1 MKNWP
6 LSVQIS
12 VMFTSLLL
20 LMGLTIMSIIP
31 NTLSHF
37 FTNEIFTVIENSQG
51 VVSLNDEKTADDM
64 IKEQQTVQNA
74 RSVSHIFIDKSGHIL
89 NEAVYLPRKTLS
101 TMYELALKQQSN
113 LARYETTVQKEQI
126 YFVIRKR
133 QVGFEQIFQISYM
146 WDSYREE
153 LVRTLFKKLFIVM
166 FYVLIGGI
174 GLSLLF
180 AKWFSNPIVKM
191 KKHVTKIAERKWD
204 EPLVVDRNDEI
215 GILAKSIDKMRIQLM
230 EQDKAQQ
237 TMLQHISHDLKT
249 PVMVI
254 HSYAK
259 AIQDGI
265 YPNGTLEGSAETIK
279 KEAIRLEAKI
289 KDLLYLTKL
298 NYLAQKNRDFTSFN
312 IKQLIDEIIP
322 TIQNRRKDIN
332 FALCLMDQE
341 IIADREQWKVV
352 IENLLDNALRYAKTT
367 IEIKM
372 ENTAHFFSLT
382 IANDGPPIDP
392 IEKQSLFK
400 PYVKGKQ
407 GNFGLGLT
415 IVKRILDLH
424 HAKITV
430 ENTDNGVA
438 FIIQFHHNQ

>member
-12 VMFTSLLL
+12 GLFISLLL
-20 LMGLTIMSIIP
+20 IIGLTIMTIIP
-31 NTLSHF
+31 STLSDF

-51 VVSLNDEKTADDM
+51 IISFDDNDTARDI

-89 NEAVYLPRKTLS
+89 NEVYLPRKTLS
-101 TMYELALKQQSN
+101 KMYEMALKQQSN

-126 YFVIRKR
+126 FFVIRKG
-133 QVGFEQIFQISYM
+133 QIGFEPIFQISYM

-153 LVRTLFKKLFIVM
+153 LVHTLFKKLLIVM
-166 FYVLIGGI
+166 FYVLVGGVI
-174 GLSLLF
+174 LSLFF

-191 KKHVTKIAERKWD
+191 KHHVKKIAERKWD
-204 EPLVVDRNDEI
+204 EPLVVNRNDEI
-215 GILAKSIDKMRIQLM
+215 GILAKSIDTMRLQLM
-230 EQDKAQQ
+230 EQDKAQE

-265 YPNGTLEGSAETIK
+265 YPNGTLEGSAKTIE
-279 KEAIRLEAKI
+279 KESIRLEAKI

-298 NYLAQKNRDFTSFN
+298 NYLAQKNLDFKPFNMKTLINEIVPTMQYQQGDISFS
-312 IKQLIDEIIP
+312 LS
-322 TIQNRRKDIN
+322 
-332 FALCLMDQE
+332 LVDQQ
-341 IIADREQWKVV
+341 ILGDMEQWKVA
-352 IENLLDNALRYAKTT
+352 IENLLDNALRYARST
-367 IEIKM
+367 IGIKM
-372 ENTAHFFSLT
+372 VNHKNTLTLT
-382 IANDGPPIDP
+382 ISNDGVKIDP
-392 IEKQSLFK
+392 SQLKDLFK

-415 IVKRILDLH
+415 IVKRIVDLH
-424 HAKITV
+424 HAMIEV
-430 ENTDNGVA
+430 ENNDEGVM
-438 FIIQFHHNQ
+438 FIIRIPCV